1 MKCSKC
7 GREYSLIFNNSCPY
21 CNDSNDSSIFD
32 TIFGSTDKKD
42 LPKKSENSFLDS
54 FKFDDS
60 SDLSEDEYLLDDDY
74 DDFDNF

>member
-32 TIFGSTDKKD
+32 TIFGTTNNKD
-42 LPKKSENSFLDS
+42 LTKKGDNSFFDS

-60 SDLSEDEYLLDDDY
+60 SDLSEDEYLDDDDY

>member
-21 CNDSNDSSIFD
+21 CNDSNNSSLFD
-32 TIFGSTDKKD
+32 TIFGPTTKKEETKEN
-42 LPKKSENSFLDS
+42 KKSSFEPFELD
-54 FKFDDS
+54 DE
-60 SDLSEDEYLLDDDY
+60 LSEDEYFDDDDY